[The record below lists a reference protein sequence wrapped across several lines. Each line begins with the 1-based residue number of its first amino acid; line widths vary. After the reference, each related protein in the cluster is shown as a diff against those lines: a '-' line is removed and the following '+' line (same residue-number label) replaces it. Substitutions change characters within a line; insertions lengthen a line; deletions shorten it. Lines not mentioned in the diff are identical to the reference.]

1 MTNVRHG
8 PDGFAAMRVAGR
20 VAALAMAAAGR
31 AVRPGIATAEL
42 DALVEETIGAHGGAP
57 ATKGMRGFP
66 AAACISVNHVV
77 CHGIPSAAKKL
88 AAGDLVKIAFK
99 ARVDGW
105 HAGICRTFHAG
116 PPTPRGRLLA
126 ERAGQALAAGFAIL
140 RPGITTG
147 ELGHAIQQVAEA
159 RVGGVGFAV
168 VRDLGGHGIGRE
180 FFMEPHVPHH
190 GRPGE
195 GKVLEEGMFLS
206 VQPILVAGKADTK
219 MLADGWSI
227 VSRDRGLSAQVE
239 DTVGITA
246 DGVEVFTDVNGV

>member
-1 MTNVRHG
+1 MSIVRHG
-8 PDGFAAMRVAGR
+8 PDDFAAMRAAGR
-20 VAALAMAAAGR
+20 VVALAMEAAGS
-31 AVRPGIATAEL
+31 AVRPGVSTADL
-42 DALVEETIGAHGGAP
+42 DALVEETIVAHGGEP

-66 AAACISVNHVV
+66 SAACISVNHVV

-88 AAGDLVKIAFK
+88 APSDLVKIAFK
-99 ARVDGW
+99 ARMDGW

-126 ERAGQALAAGFAIL
+126 ERAEQAFKAGLAVL

-147 ELGHAIQQVAEA
+147 DLGHAIQQAAEA

-168 VRDLGGHGIGRE
+168 VRELGGHGIGRE

-195 GKVLEEGMFLS
+195 GEMLEEGMFLS
-206 VQPILVAGKADTK
+206 VQPILVAGKVDTK

-227 VSRDRGLSAQVE
+227 VSRDRSLSAQWE

-246 DGVEVFTDVNGV
+246 GGVELFTSSSGV